1 MNKKQNGFT
10 RFIEK
15 KRLDL
20 IRFMYG
26 RYGWDKLNNVLLI
39 ANVVV
44 VVIFSIASPIVTS
57 LLSGNVL
64 AHVIL
69 IASYFALSVSL
80 ILAIFLRT
88 FSKNIYK
95 RRQEN
100 EKFFGFF
107 KLQKNKWRD
116 RKTHVY
122 RKCPSCKA
130 VLRLPK
136 AKGKHNVVCPRCKNR
151 FSVRG

>member
-1 MNKKQNGFT
+1 MYKARTSF
-10 RFIEK
+10 
-15 KRLDL
+15 L
-20 IRFMYG
+20 RFMYG
-26 RYGWDKLNNVLLI
+26 RYGGNDTLQKVLLI
-39 ANVVV
+39 TYLVVV
-44 VVIFSIASPIVTS
+44 VCHAVLKLIFTVTMPLNILAS
-57 LLSGNVL
+57 
-64 AHVIL
+64 AIL
-69 IASYFALSVSL
+69 GISYLVVSL
-80 ILAIFLRT
+80 GLTFWIFFRI
-88 FSKNIYK
+88 FSKNIHK